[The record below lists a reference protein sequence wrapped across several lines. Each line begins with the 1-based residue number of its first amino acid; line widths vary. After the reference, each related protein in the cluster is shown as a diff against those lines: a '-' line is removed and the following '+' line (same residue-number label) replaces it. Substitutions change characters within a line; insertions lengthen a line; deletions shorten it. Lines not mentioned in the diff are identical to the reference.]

1 MKRSLSYIA
10 LTVFAGIMVY
20 PFVWMAGTAF
30 KTLPE
35 SMGGDLNPFPATWQ
49 WGNIATTLAEAPFG
63 QYFFNSILV
72 STIVGLSVV
81 ITSLMAGYAF
91 GRLRFRGQGLLF
103 GLVLATMMVPFEI
116 TFIPNFVLITRF
128 GWYNSY
134 AALIVPWCANAFG
147 VFLVRQAFLSLPNAY
162 YDAAVMDG
170 CGHLRFLRH
179 IGASMVKP
187 TLVTVFLFAFLG
199 SYNALLWPLVVTS
212 DPSLRVV
219 QVGLASF
226 LMDSG
231 VRLNLLMCAS
241 SFVIVPSMVL
251 FLFTQRY
258 FEESALSSGLKE

>member
-1 MKRSLSYIA
+1 MKRILAYTMLVIGA
-10 LTVFAGIMVY
+10 LVVIY
-20 PFVWMAGTAF
+20 PFVWMIGTAF

-35 SMGGDLNPFPATWQ
+35 SMSGELSPWPVTWQ
-49 WGNIATTLAEAPFG
+49 WGNIAATFRAAPFAR
-63 QYFFNSILV
+63 YFLNSLV
-72 STIVGLSVV
+72 IGLTVGVAVV
-81 ITSLMAGYAF
+81 LTSLMAGYAF
-91 GRLRFRGQGLLF
+91 ARLPFRGRAILF

-116 TFIPNFVLITRF
+116 TFIPNFVVITRL
-128 GWYNSY
+128 GWYNTY

-147 VFLVRQAFLSLPNAY
+147 IFLVRQAFLSLPEAY

-170 CGHLRFLRH
+170 CGPLRFLRH

-187 TLVTVFLFAFLG
+187 TLVTVFLFSFLG

-212 DPSLRVV
+212 DPGMRVV
-219 QVGLASF
+219 QVGLAAF
-226 LMDSG
+226 VLDSG

-241 SFVIVPSMVL
+241 AFVIVPSVLL